1 MQAEWSRGE
10 LWRRKLLYPG
20 HTLPTAIA
28 PAAVAAGLAWHDG
41 AFALLPA
48 AAALFAGWLIQLG
61 GVLTDNYQN
70 LLQEPEDREH
80 PELVRALKS
89 GTLTL
94 GQLRLAMLACLVFA
108 LLAGLY
114 LTLKAGPGVIAIG
127 FASIAAAYAYSAGPF
142 AFGRHGL
149 ADPLF
154 FLFFGV
160 VSVAGVYYV
169 QAEHLPWAAL
179 ALGVP
184 VGALTTN
191 ILVIDDIRDREFDVR
206 KGKNTIAVRF
216 GAKWSRAEFAAL
228 LAIAYLCPFWFWLG
242 YGFDAWVLLPLL
254 TLPYAIDTLL
264 DVMKLDKH
272 ADLIP
277 ITPKAGRVLLGF
289 SILLAAGVALA
300 RG

>member
-1 MQAEWSRGE
+1 V
-10 LWRRKLLYPG
+10 WRRKLVYPG

-28 PAAVAAGLAWHDG
+28 PAAVAAGLAWRDG

-48 AAALFAGWLIQLG
+48 AAALLAGWLIQLG
-61 GVLTDNYQN
+61 GVLTDNYRN
-70 LLQEPEDREH
+70 LLDQPEDSEH

-94 GQLRLAMLACLVFA
+94 GQLRLAMLACFVLA
-108 LLAGLY
+108 LLAGVY

-142 AFGRHGL
+142 PFGRHGF

-169 QAEHLPWAAL
+169 QAESLPWAAL

-191 ILVIDDIRDREFDVR
+191 ILVIDDIRDREFDVQ

-216 GAKWSRAEFAAL
+216 GAGWSRAEFAAL

-242 YGFDAWVLLPLL
+242 FGLSPWALLPLL
-254 TLPYAIDTLL
+254 TLPYAYSTLR
-264 DVMKLDKH
+264 DVLRLRSH
-272 ADLIP
+272 AELIP
-277 ITPKAGRVLLGF
+277 VTPKAGRLLLAYCVLLGV
-289 SILLAAGVALA
+289 GVAI
-300 RG
+300 R